1 MNLNSVYSENIQGI
15 LQMLLIKA
23 GPVHLQMM
31 GRGQLKTVCGEESMN
46 QLLVIDG
53 VSVRQDN
60 PGSYCLKDLHRTA
73 DGERRH
79 EPSLWRNFQQTN
91 ELVQLLNDTGIPVSV
106 IKSQPHFFESK
117 FSEHLRLLET
127 VH

>member
-1 MNLNSVYSENIQGI
+1 
-15 LQMLLIKA
+15 
-23 GPVHLQMM
+23 
-31 GRGQLKTVCGEESMN
+31 MN

-60 PGSYCLKDLHRTA
+60 SGRYCLNDFHRA
-73 DGERRH
+73 AGGERRH
-79 EPSLWRNFQQTN
+79 EPSLWRNLQQTS
-91 ELVQLLNDTGIPVSV
+91 ELVQLLSDTGIPVSV

-117 FSEHLRLLET
+117 FSEHLRLLEI